1 MKHNAVLL
9 AGLIILAGC
18 NQASAPSPS
27 PDGAGEPVG
36 LVAAPD
42 APISCPE
49 DTGYQILPANLALSI
64 PYHLRADRIYVNKH
78 DAVRRRVVL
87 EFLEGDAATTLASVD
102 RSMVAAGFT
111 ARPRREQP
119 NGNIIVP
126 YARKDYGSI
135 TVVASALPG
144 DNPSNPMAKGTIA
157 FDFPG
162 TQAAPAP
169 ATVQ

>member
-1 MKHNAVLL
+1 MKHNAALL

-18 NQASAPSPS
+18 NQASTPPPSPTV
-27 PDGAGEPVG
+27 AGEPVG
-36 LVAAPD
+36 LVAAAD
-42 APISCPE
+42 APVACPE
-49 DTGYQILPANLALSI
+49 DTGYKLLPANLVLSI

-87 EFLEGDAATTLASVD
+87 EFLEGDAATSLASVNQ
-102 RSMVAAGFT
+102 SMVAAGFA
-111 ARPRREQP
+111 ARARREQP

-144 DNPSNPMAKGTIA
+144 DNPSNPMAKGTIT

-162 TQAAPAP
+162 TQAAPVP
-169 ATVQ
+169 ATAQ